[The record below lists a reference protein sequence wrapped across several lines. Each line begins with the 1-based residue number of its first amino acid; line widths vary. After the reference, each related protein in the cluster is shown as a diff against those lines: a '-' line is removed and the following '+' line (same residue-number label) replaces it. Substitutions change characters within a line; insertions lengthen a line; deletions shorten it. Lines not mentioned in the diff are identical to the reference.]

1 MSVKHVQRGRSVYSI
16 EEKIE
21 AVRQRMYQELS
32 YQEILDLYGISN
44 STLGVWLKNY
54 KSEVLRRCNPNDIPL
69 YVRKYQEKMTSA
81 EMDELSRLR
90 QENADLKL
98 LNEAS
103 LLMIEMAKERFGI
116 DVKKNYEETLSGTGC
131 LTLVE

>member
-1 MSVKHVQRGRSVYSI
+1 
-16 EEKIE
+16 
-21 AVRQRMYQELS
+21 
-32 YQEILDLYGISN
+32 
-44 STLGVWLKNY
+44 
-54 KSEVLRRCNPNDIPL
+54 
-69 YVRKYQEKMTSA
+69 MTSA

-116 DVKKNYEETLSGTGC
+116 DVKKNYEETLSGTSC
-131 LTLVE
+131 LGDSPEGVSNW